1 MPGRLRDIAWFT
13 PAGQEMTDADWQA
26 GSAGSLTVFL
36 NGEAIGEPDRRGEPI
51 RSDSF
56 LLLFNA
62 GERDLEFTLPP
73 PRYGVLWS
81 KVLDTAVP
89 LISAHDVT
97 VVEPG
102 DVIGVPSR
110 SVQVLCRN

>member
-1 MPGRLRDIAWFT
+1 MRLRDPPASRGT
-13 PAGQEMTDADWQA
+13 TERSAYGTVTDPAGA
-26 GSAGSLTVFL
+26 GYVVRSK
-36 NGEAIGEPDRRGEPI
+36 NGRRNRCQTRAHPAPL
-51 RSDSF
+51 R
-56 LLLFNA
+56 
-62 GERDLEFTLPP
+62 R
-73 PRYGVLWS
+73 S
-81 KVLDTAVP
+81 KVLDTALP

>member
-1 MPGRLRDIAWFT
+1 MVEQKNGRRNRC
-13 PAGQEMTDADWQA
+13 
-26 GSAGSLTVFL
+26 LT
-36 NGEAIGEPDRRGEPI
+36 GH
-51 RSDSF
+51 
-56 LLLFNA
+56 
-62 GERDLEFTLPP
+62 TP

-89 LISAHDVT
+89 LISAHDVA